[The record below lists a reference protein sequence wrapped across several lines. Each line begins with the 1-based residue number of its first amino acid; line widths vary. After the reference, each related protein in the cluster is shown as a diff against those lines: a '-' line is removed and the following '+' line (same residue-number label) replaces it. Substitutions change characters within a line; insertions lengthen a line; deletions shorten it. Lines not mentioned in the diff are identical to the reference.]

1 MDVSRANIKGVGVI
15 FNVSV
20 SINTIT
26 SAKPTPFT
34 INYFK
39 TLTEMVSKHFSAQM
53 GEAMIERTNEDLN
66 KVRPEELWASE

>member
-1 MDVSRANIKGVGVI
+1 MDVSSANIKGVGVI

-53 GEAMIERTNEDLN
+53 SKVMIERAIEDFN
-66 KVRPEELWASE
+66 KVSPEELWVSE